1 MQDNKALQRRQFS
14 REFKLMAVGLMESA
28 ENVQALADELGVERE
43 RLYRWRTKFL
53 EGGADGLR
61 RSGRPRHSRAAVP
74 ASPDQKM
81 AELERKVGE
90 QAALIEFL
98 RSALQRLGGDAPRQD
113 MQTV

>member
-1 MQDNKALQRRQFS
+1 
-14 REFKLMAVGLMESA
+14 MAVGLMESA

-61 RSGRPRHSRAAVP
+61 RSGRPRLAPSMAP
-74 ASPDQKM
+74 PNPEQKM

-98 RSALQRLGGDAPRQD
+98 RTALLRMGGDPSRQD